1 MQSGGLSSQIIKVC
15 THDLFLLLKATV
27 VRNEIT
33 RTVRED
39 RAVLPSHW
47 LPFLCFSNPF
57 QKPREVNHAS
67 VVTIHNLVMGPS
79 SYFYIPQYSHKVD
92 VIYLFHLNSQMMP
105 VRNMPCSYGN
115 HQTWWCVSSSS
126 WAMPSSPY
134 NSMRKIGFLFTYSE
148 GFSGGASGKEPTCQ
162 CKKHKRHRFNPLVR
176 KIPWRGKWQPTPVFL
191 PGNFHGQRSL
201 TGYGQQPGPGFGN

>member
-67 VVTIHNLVMGPS
+67 VVTIHNLVNGAKQLFLYS
-79 SYFYIPQYSHKVD
+79 SVFSQSWCDLPVLSQFPNDASQEYALFLWKPPDLVMCVQLELGHALFSIQLNEKDWVSV
-92 VIYLFHLNSQMMP
+92 YLL
-105 VRNMPCSYGN
+105 RGLL
-115 HQTWWCVSSSS
+115 
-126 WAMPSSPY
+126 
-134 NSMRKIGFLFTYSE
+134 R
-148 GFSGGASGKEPTCQ
+148 
-162 CKKHKRHRFNPLVR
+162 
-176 KIPWRGKWQPTPVFL
+176 WR
-191 PGNFHGQRSL
+191 
-201 TGYGQQPGPGFGN
+201 